1 MAGKRIP
8 YPDTHAKPDL
18 YYDTEMA
25 EVERYFIEYVDFDL
39 MYNDLFNA
47 GRKFELIKLTLE
59 LQELIPEAER
69 LSPIMWDKAFKV
81 QKNAIINRFRTY
93 MQDKFFRDLPIHSER
108 KLGMCWIRIDELNI
122 QAEALSLYN
131 LLIKSGKYRID
142 SRSYVQQCSNLSEM
156 DFLLYTLGLALHSSS
171 AIPDRNTIY
180 SIAWHIGVRRGD
192 TSCLCAGLNI
202 IRRNHGSSTGFLIA
216 EGKDFIG
223 LSS

>member
-1 MAGKRIP
+1 MSGKRIP
-8 YPDTHAKPDL
+8 YPDPHAKPDL

-39 MYNDLFNA
+39 MYKDLFNA

-142 SRSYVQQCSNLSEM
+142 SRSYVQQCSSLSEM

-171 AIPDRNTIY
+171 AVPDRNTIY
-180 SIAWHIGVRRGD
+180 SIVWHIGVRRGN
-192 TSCLCAGLNI
+192 TSDLCAGLNI
-202 IRRNHGSSTGFLIA
+202 IRRNHGSSTDFLIA